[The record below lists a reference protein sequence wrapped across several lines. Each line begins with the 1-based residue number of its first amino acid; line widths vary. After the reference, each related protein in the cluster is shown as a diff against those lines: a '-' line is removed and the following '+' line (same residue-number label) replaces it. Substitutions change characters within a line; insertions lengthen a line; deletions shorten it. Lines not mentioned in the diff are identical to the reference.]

1 MRQLTY
7 VEPGLVRWEDAAA
20 PVLNDQHAV
29 LARPLAVARCDLDVA
44 VAAFGLFP
52 GPYPVGHEAV
62 AEIVATGDVVSRWRA
77 GDRVLIPFQVSC
89 GQCPACQGG
98 RFAACHRYRARAG
111 AAFGFGPSGGGHGG
125 AVADVLVVPAADH
138 LLVAAPPSLSPA
150 AACTLPDNV
159 VDAYRCVAPGLAAM
173 PGADVLVVG
182 GAAASIG
189 LYTVAIARVLKAGRV
204 RYADTDAERCEAA
217 ERLGAEVT
225 KHGGD
230 WPVRFDRAPITV
242 DNTGDADGLSCTLRS
257 TDDYGTCTSVA
268 IQFATATPVPLLAMY
283 TKGITFHVSRADSRR
298 YLPEVTQ
305 LVAGGLLDP
314 SVVPT
319 TVVPWDQADRAWL
332 EPAIKLVVDRAAA
345 P

>member
-1 MRQLTY
+1 
-7 VEPGLVRWEDAAA
+7 
-20 PVLNDQHAV
+20 
-29 LARPLAVARCDLDVA
+29 
-44 VAAFGLFP
+44 
-52 GPYPVGHEAV
+52 
-62 AEIVATGDVVSRWRA
+62 
-77 GDRVLIPFQVSC
+77 
-89 GQCPACQGG
+89 
-98 RFAACHRYRARAG
+98 
-111 AAFGFGPSGGGHGG
+111 
-125 AVADVLVVPAADH
+125 VADVLLVPAADH
-138 LLVAAPPSLSPA
+138 LLVAAPPGLPPA

-182 GAAASIG
+182 GAASSIG
-189 LYTVAIARVLKAGRV
+189 LYTVAIARALKAGRV
-204 RYADTDAERCEAA
+204 RYADTDAERCAAA

-225 KHGGD
+225 NHEGD
-230 WPVRFDRAPITV
+230 WPVRFDRAPITI
-242 DNTGDADGLSCTLRS
+242 DNTGDTDGLSCTLRS

-298 YLPEVTQ
+298 FLPEVTQ

-319 TVVPWDQADRAWL
+319 TVVPWEQADRAWL